1 MNVDLKPEQEQFVQ
15 QQLDKGRF
23 SNVDELISTAL
34 ALLSEQEQR
43 LEALH
48 QQIKIGTEQIQ
59 QGKVVD
65 GEATFDRLQAKI
77 SQMSYPE
84 V

>member
-23 SNVDELISTAL
+23 STIDELIGTAL
-34 ALLSEQEQR
+34 SLLSEQEQS
-43 LEALH
+43 LETLR
-48 QQIKIGTEQIQ
+48 QQISIGTEQIQ

-65 GEATFDRLQAKI
+65 GEATFDRFQAKI
-77 SQMSYPE
+77 SQMSHPE
-84 V
+84 A

>member
-1 MNVDLKPEQEQFVQ
+1 MYIDLKPEQEQFVQ

-23 SNVDELISTAL
+23 NNLDDLIGTAL
-34 ALLSEQEQR
+34 SLLSEQEKR
-43 LEALH
+43 LETLR
-48 QQIKIGTEQIQ
+48 QQITIGTEQIQ

-77 SQMSYPE
+77 SQMSHPE

>member
-23 SNVDELISTAL
+23 SNVDELIGTAL
-34 ALLSEQEQR
+34 SLLSEQEQR
-43 LEALH
+43 LEALR
-48 QQIKIGTEQIQ
+48 QQIKISTEQIQ

-77 SQMSYPE
+77 SQMSHPE
-84 V
+84 A

>member
-15 QQLDKGRF
+15 QQLEKGRF
-23 SNVDELISTAL
+23 STVDELIGTAL
-34 ALLSEQEQR
+34 SLLSEQEQR
-43 LEALH
+43 LEALR
-48 QQIKIGTEQIQ
+48 QQIAVGTEQIQ

-65 GEATFDRLQAKI
+65 GEATFGRLQAKI
-77 SQMSYPE
+77 SQMSHPE